1 MPIDFGEDVEV
12 GANLPASIDSPQAS
26 VKRAPHID
34 FGELIEAPQAQS
46 GFGALGT
53 GVVRG
58 FAGMAQAARDLGAP
72 QTDVFNQS
80 LQTLESAAQRPIAP
94 GLGNA
99 ALNVI
104 GEALPVTA
112 MTAPLGLPARGGVSL
127 TALGAGGGAIGG
139 VTRFSERELS
149 PRERGLL
156 ATRGAVLGAGLG
168 AGGGILLR
176 SMRGE
181 RDLFNRGLEISRRLG
196 IKKVP
201 FAARRAEGVRMLGRQ
216 AQTGPTSAGEFAGK
230 AAKAVEEKILLNPK
244 LRDSILN
251 QMRTKS
257 EAAWLKF
264 NSMVNLDAPM
274 DMRAIFNKTEE
285 LIKDS
290 DLLTNQVLSR
300 VKTLNRK
307 ARAALGMGSPGAP
320 NPKAPTPMT
329 YADLND
335 QRRMLGQ
342 AFDQIEAIRSIP
354 SEKRDELYAVIRQ
367 TQKDIVKSA
376 NIVNYNRDT
385 MSGFVTQDFPEIA
398 EAAFEEAMAISKQ
411 INDGRKVLHEIL
423 KKKTATGIRT
433 IDTGSAKKLDL
444 KVLRNAYEAD
454 KRIQDIIDFAR
465 RSTMP
470 VPTLSFSDEGL
481 IRPVALGQQIPVGVT
496 AASGPFGQNPEPI
509 LQSLITGGK
518 FVGEAFN
525 RPPTE
530 GTRISVPNVPVLDSV
545 R

>member
-1 MPIDFGEDVEV
+1 MPIDFGDNFQQGV
-12 GANLPASIDSPQAS
+12 AQSTPQAP
-26 VKRAPHID
+26 KGPLRID
-34 FGELIEAPQAQS
+34 TGTQAQGIPGVTPGPQGAT
-46 GFGALGT
+46 GFGALGL
-53 GVVRG
+53 GIVRG
-58 FAGMAQAARDLGAP
+58 VAGLQQAAESFGFEPTGTMKQMRDLTEQVARKPVAP
-72 QTDVFNQS
+72 D
-80 LQTLESAAQRPIAP
+80 
-94 GLGNA
+94 LGSQ
-99 ALNVI
+99 ALAGG
-104 GEALPVTA
+104 GEALFSA
-112 MTAPLGLPARGGVSL
+112 LMTAPLGMAARGGLSL
-127 TALGAGGGAIGG
+127 AALGAGGGAIGG
-139 VTRFSERELS
+139 VTRFSDRKLS
-149 PRERGLL
+149 PRERTLL

-196 IKKVP
+196 INEVP

-216 AQTGPTSAGEFAGK
+216 SQTGPTSAGEFASK
-230 AAKAVEEKILLNPK
+230 AGKAVEEKILLNPK

-264 NSMVNLDAPM
+264 NAMVNLDAPM
-274 DMRAIFNKTEE
+274 DMRAIFKKTEE

-354 SEKRDELYAVIRQ
+354 SEKRDELYAVIRE
-367 TQKDIVKSA
+367 TQK
-376 NIVNYNRDT
+376 N
-385 MSGFVTQDFPEIA
+385 TQRLPDVDDA
-398 EAAFEEAMAISKQ
+398 LAGAAFEEAMGISRQ
-411 INDGRKVLHEIL
+411 INDGRKVLREIL
-423 KKKTATGIRT
+423 SKKTATGVSNVQS
-433 IDTGSAKKLDL
+433 GQAKKIDL
-444 KVLRNAYEAD
+444 KVLRRAYEAD
-454 KRIQDIIDFAR
+454 ERIKDIIDFAQR
-465 RSTMP
+465 ARLPIPALAFT
-470 VPTLSFSDEGL
+470 DEGL
-481 IRPVALGQQIPVGVT
+481 IRPIAQGQQIPIGVT

-509 LQSLITGGK
+509 LSSLITGGR
-518 FVGEAFN
+518 FVNESF
-525 RPPTE
+525 RSPPTE
-530 GTRISVPNVPVLDSV
+530 GTRIGVPNIPVLDSV